1 MRQREGNRK
10 GIRAALA
17 LALLLAVLRPAAGLA
32 GRFRPLPVDLSP
44 GAPLQAEFNYDIPV
58 YEDPTIRV
66 EHHRVDHSEWGVIYY
81 YALVTVRDPSQIRTA
96 SADDTF
102 VSYARDTANNIAR
115 RKNAALAINGD
126 FTIRFTKDEE
136 FRYVYRQGQLYRDVV
151 EPYLD
156 LLLIDEDG
164 DFHILTDADHPAEI
178 DKTVIDGKKVINA
191 FQFGPAL
198 VVDGEKVPDERLL
211 DYKYSPRN
219 ALPDRR
225 AQRMC
230 IAQTGDL
237 SYMVLCCRQGLPLT
251 ALRDL
256 VLSISPCRVA
266 YTLDGGNSAQLV
278 FMGTKI
284 NNVKK
289 GGELRRITDIIYFAS
304 AWFTEAGDAELEH
317 N

>member
-1 MRQREGNRK
+1 MRRREGNRK
-10 GIRAALA
+10 RRWTALA
-17 LALLLAVLRPAAGLA
+17 LALLLAGLQPAAGLA
-32 GRFRPLPVDLSP
+32 GRFRPLPIDLSP

-66 EHHRVDHSEWGVIYY
+66 EHHRVDRSQWGVIYY
-81 YALVTVRDPSQIRTA
+81 YALVTIRDPSQIRTA

-102 VSYARDTANNIAR
+102 VSYARDAANNIAR
-115 RKNAALAINGD
+115 RKNAVLAINGD

-164 DFHILTDADHPAEI
+164 DFHILTDADRPAEI

-211 DYKYSPRN
+211 DYKYSPMN

-289 GGELRRITDIIYFAS
+289 GGEIRRITDIIYFAS
-304 AWFTEAGDAELEH
+304 AWFTGDGDAELEH